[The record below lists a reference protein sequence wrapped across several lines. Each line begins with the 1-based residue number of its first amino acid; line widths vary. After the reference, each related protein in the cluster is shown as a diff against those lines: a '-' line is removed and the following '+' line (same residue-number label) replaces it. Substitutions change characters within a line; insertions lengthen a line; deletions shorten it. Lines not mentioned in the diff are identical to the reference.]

1 MITLQKFISEYSTVV
16 LLCQWVPFMT
26 GLQLPFLY
34 ADGFA
39 DKYSE
44 KTDLY
49 RRNTYLQGISLYAR
63 SAEVLR
69 HITIF

>member
-1 MITLQKFISEYSTVV
+1 MITLQKFMSEYSTVV

-39 DKYSE
+39 D
-44 KTDLY
+44 
-49 RRNTYLQGISLYAR
+49 
-63 SAEVLR
+63 
-69 HITIF
+69 